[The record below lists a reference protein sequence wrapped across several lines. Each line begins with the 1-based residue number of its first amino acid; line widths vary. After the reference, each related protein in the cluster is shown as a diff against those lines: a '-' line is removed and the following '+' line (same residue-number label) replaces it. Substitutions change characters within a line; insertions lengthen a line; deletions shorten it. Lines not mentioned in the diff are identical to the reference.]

1 MKSRVS
7 DQHRGGIGRDCDGRK
22 VRWKVVL
29 IGDAG
34 KGRIENA
41 PAFRGIRCARFT
53 DRHGHQPA
61 PVDRTRLSDTR
72 RKARRAT
79 LGGRVAG
86 RQDAL
91 PALPRRLGKILDNF
105 G

>member
-41 PAFRGIRCARFT
+41 PAFRVIRRDRFA
-53 DRHGHQPA
+53 DRHGHQFS
-61 PVDRTRLSDTR
+61 PVDRSRLSDTR
-72 RKARRAT
+72 RQGRSAT
-79 LGGRVAG
+79 LAAG
-86 RQDAL
+86 RQD
-91 PALPRRLGKILDNF
+91 ALPRRLGKILDNF